1 MQISRNE
8 ETDMK
13 YSVSSYSY
21 SQLRSSGEY
30 TETELIALAKEM
42 GFDGIEFAEIHV
54 PDGKEKA
61 AYATELKA
69 EADRVGIDI
78 VSYTIGADFLKK
90 ENEVERLQ
98 GEVDIATI
106 LGVKVMRHD
115 ATTGFAD
122 GERGSKGFDQA
133 LPVLAQGCRAVTQ
146 YAKTKGIRTMVENH
160 GFFCQDSE
168 RVEKLVNAV
177 ADENFG
183 VLLDLGNFLCADEDP
198 AKAVGRLAPYAF
210 HVHAKDFHVKNGNGV
225 IPPDGFFRSRG
236 GNALR
241 GAIIG
246 HGDVPVLQCL
256 RILEAHGYDN
266 YITVEFEGMEEAK
279 KGVACGLK
287 TLKAYAELL

>member
-1 MQISRNE
+1 
-8 ETDMK
+8 MK

-21 SQLRSSGEY
+21 SQLRNSGAY
-30 TETELIALAKEM
+30 TELGLIALAKEM
-42 GFDGIEFAEIHV
+42 GFDGIEFAEIHA
-54 PDGKEKA
+54 PEGKDKA
-61 AYATELKA
+61 AYAAELKA
-69 EADRVGIDI
+69 EADRVGIEI
-78 VSYTIGADFLKK
+78 VCYSIGADFLK
-90 ENEVERLQ
+90 NEDQVEKLKK
-98 GEVDIATI
+98 EVDIAAI
-106 LGVKVMRHD
+106 LGVRLMRHD
-115 ATTGFAD
+115 ATSGFKD

-133 LPVLAQGCRAVTQ
+133 LPILADGYRAVTQ

-160 GFFCQDSE
+160 GFFCQDSD

-177 ADENFG
+177 ADDNFG
-183 VLLDLGNFLCADEDP
+183 VLVDIGNFLCADENP
-198 AKAVGRLAPYAF
+198 AVAVGRLAPYAF

-256 RILEAHGYDN
+256 RILDAHGYDN
-266 YITVEFEGMEEAK
+266 YITVEFEGMEDAK

-287 TLKAYAELL
+287 TLQYLDGQL

>member
-1 MQISRNE
+1 
-8 ETDMK
+8 MK

-21 SQLRSSGEY
+21 SQLRHSGTY
-30 TETELIALAKEM
+30 TEPELIALAKEM
-42 GFDGIEFAEIHV
+42 GFDGIEFAEINT
-54 PDGKEKA
+54 PEGKDKA
-61 AYATELKA
+61 EYAAELKA
-69 EADRVGIDI
+69 EADRVGIEI
-78 VSYTIGADFLKK
+78 VCYSIGADFLK
-90 ENEVERLQ
+90 NEDQVEKLKK
-98 GEVDIATI
+98 EVDIAAI
-106 LGVKVMRHD
+106 LGVKLMRHD
-115 ATTGFAD
+115 ATSGFKD

-133 LPVLAQGCRAVTQ
+133 LPILADGYRAVTQ

-177 ADENFG
+177 ADDNFG
-183 VLLDLGNFLCADEDP
+183 VLLDLGNFLCADENP
-198 AKAVGRLAPYAF
+198 ATAVGRLAPYAF

-266 YITVEFEGMEEAK
+266 YITVEFEGMEDAK

-287 TLKAYAELL
+287 TLQHFSELL